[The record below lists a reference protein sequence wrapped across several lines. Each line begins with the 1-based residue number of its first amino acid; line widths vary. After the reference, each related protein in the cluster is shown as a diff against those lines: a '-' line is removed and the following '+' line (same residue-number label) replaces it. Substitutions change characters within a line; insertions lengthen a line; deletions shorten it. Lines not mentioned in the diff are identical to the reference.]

1 MLTKLALI
9 SLGGGIGAAL
19 RFYVGYVLYL
29 FCQVNICIIAS

>member
-19 RFYVGYVLYL
+19 RFYVGYGIVS
-29 FCQVNICIIAS
+29 FCQVNIYIIVS